1 MRCATRPGAR
11 PRPLPDAK
19 ICGEGVSKCQTN
31 RASCLYYI
39 TRMSGSEPN
48 VILDGSGG
56 LEIGPLW
63 PDCFFFSSSFQRV
76 FILILEPLRLEV
88 PCFALDDV

>member
-1 MRCATRPGAR
+1 MRDTAGSAAAPAAR
-11 PRPLPDAK
+11 CKNLRRGSFK
-19 ICGEGVSKCQTN
+19 VSNQS
-31 RASCLYYI
+31 RIMFVLYY
-39 TRMSGSEPN
+39 RMSGSEPN